1 MTDLINV
8 PSFQKTIEDTVSLCK
23 KTGNSVSITV
33 CSSDGKE
40 CYVASDASGED
51 VAFMMAEQIFS
62 YCKEVS
68 EESGIPISELAQL
81 TWKELSTYLNLMID
95 QDVKQMALIQNPI
108 GEA

>member
-1 MTDLINV
+1 MTDLINM
-8 PSFQKTIEDTVSLCK
+8 PSFKKTIEDTVSLCK

-33 CSSDGKE
+33 CSADGKD
-40 CYVASDASGED
+40 CYVASDANGED

-68 EESGIPISELAQL
+68 LDTGVPIAELAQM

-95 QDVKQMALIQNPI
+95 QDTKQMALIQNPI